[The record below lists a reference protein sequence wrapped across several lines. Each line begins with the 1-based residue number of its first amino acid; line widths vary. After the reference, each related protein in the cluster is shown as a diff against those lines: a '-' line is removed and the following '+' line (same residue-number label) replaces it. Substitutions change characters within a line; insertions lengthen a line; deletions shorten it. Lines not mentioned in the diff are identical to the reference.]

1 MRNEDLDGDDQ
12 NLADTMTTLLSY
24 TMMKL
29 LSFAFFLPLS
39 GSAAGSPLN
48 DTAYDYVVV
57 GSGPGGGT
65 LAASLAREGH
75 SVFLIEA
82 GGNMGD
88 DPLQQIPGL
97 ADVNSEDPA
106 MSWQFFVSHY
116 QNETQARRDRYFT
129 YRLSNGT
136 LWYGIDAPEDA
147 TPLGIYYPRGA
158 TVGGSAIANAMNVV
172 LPPDSDWNHFAE
184 VTGDESWGP
193 ENMRSMFIELER
205 NTYTPEGTPG
215 HGFDGYI
222 STNRNHISYVVDRPG
237 VLRVVQNA
245 ISQTEGI
252 EAPDP
257 EQVIELMERDLNRP
271 DSNRYEVP
279 GLYQIPLHVDENRH
293 RSSPWNYITD
303 TLASKHE
310 DGTQRYPLTLSTHS
324 LATRILMK
332 NAEAGLRAYGVEF
345 MVGEGLYEADRR
357 YDPSV
362 EPQVRTVRAKKE
374 VIVSGG
380 AFNTPQLLK
389 LSGIG
394 PREELERFGIP
405 VVVDLPAVGEFLQ
418 DNYEAG
424 INVRSNIVWEN
435 SPFAQCTPGS
445 PETDPCLAQWEAGYG
460 AYGEAAAPIFMLH
473 RSNQSRNADC
483 DLIIFGAAGGVFD
496 GHYPRFSEVAWP
508 PTSFF
513 WAVVKMQN
521 GNPTGTVRLRSSNP
535 RETPEIN
542 LNFYQEDADVD
553 IAALSEGIEHLMS
566 IMNVTGE
573 PYRPFQVIDPPADR
587 SLEQHIRDNTW
598 SHHAAG
604 SCRMGKTNL
613 DSCVDSKFRVHGV
626 QGLRVVDGSVFPR
639 VPGGF
644 PVGATYAA
652 SRKAFHDIVSNEG
665 K

>member
-1 MRNEDLDGDDQ
+1 ML
-12 NLADTMTTLLSY
+12 
-24 TMMKL
+24 KL
-29 LSFAFFLPLS
+29 LSFAFFLLFS
-39 GSAAGSPLN
+39 DSATGSSLN

-65 LAASLAREGH
+65 LVRLSSDYPLAKSLLTFSSASLAREGH
-75 SVFLIEA
+75 SVFLIGA

-88 DPLQQIPGL
+88 DSLQQIPGL
-97 ADVNSEDPA
+97 ADFNSEHPA
-106 MSWQFFVSHY
+106 MSWFFFVSHY

-129 YRLSNGT
+129 YRLANGS
-136 LWYGIDAPEDA
+136 LWYGMDAPEDA

-158 TVGGSAIANAMNVV
+158 TVGGFAIANAMNVI
-172 LPPDSDWNHFAE
+172 LPTDSDWNHFAE

-205 NTYTPEGTPG
+205 NTYTSRGTPG
-215 HGFDGYI
+215 LGFDGYI
-222 STNRNHISYVVDRPG
+222 STNRNNISYVVDRSG

-245 ISQTEGI
+245 ISQTEGT
-252 EAPDP
+252 EAPDS
-257 EQVIELMERDLNRP
+257 EQVIELMERDLNLH
-271 DSNRYEVP
+271 DSDRYEIP
-279 GLYQIPLHVDENRH
+279 GLYQIPLHIDENRR

-303 TLASKHE
+303 TFAAKRE
-310 DGTQRYPLTLSTHS
+310 DGTPRYPLTMSTHS
-324 LATRILMK
+324 LATRILME
-332 NAEAGLRAYGVEF
+332 NAETGLEACWVEF

-362 EPQVRTVRAKKE
+362 EPQVRTVRAKRE
-374 VIVSGG
+374 VIISGG

-394 PREELERFGIP
+394 PRQELQKFGIP
-405 VVVDLPAVGEFLQ
+405 VVVDFPAVGEFLQ

-424 INVRSNIVWEN
+424 INVRSNIAWEN
-435 SPFAQCTPGS
+435 SPSGS

-460 AYGEAAAPIFMLH
+460 ACGEATAPIFMLH

-496 GHYPRFSEVAWP
+496 GHYPGFSEIAWP
-508 PTSFF
+508 ATSFF

-535 RETPEIN
+535 REAPEIN
-542 LNFYQEDADVD
+542 FNLYQEDADFD
-553 IAALSEGIEHLMS
+553 ISALSEGISHLMS
-566 IMNVTGE
+566 IMNATGE
-573 PYRPFQVIDPPADR
+573 PYQPFQVIDPPADR
-587 SLEQHIRDNTW
+587 SLKQHIRDHTW

-652 SRKAFHDIVSNEG
+652 SRKAFHDIVTDLE

>member
-1 MRNEDLDGDDQ
+1 
-12 NLADTMTTLLSY
+12 
-24 TMMKL
+24 MMKL
-29 LSFAFFLPLS
+29 FSFAFFLLLR
-39 GSAAGSPLN
+39 GSATGSSLN

-82 GGNMGD
+82 GGNMGN

-147 TPLGIYYPRGA
+147 TPLGIYYLRGA

-205 NTYTPEGTPG
+205 NTYTPEGTLG

-222 STNRNHISYVVDRPG
+222 STNRNNISYVVDRPG

-271 DSNRYEVP
+271 DSNRYEIP
-279 GLYQIPLHVDENRH
+279 GLYQIPLHVDENRR

-345 MVGEGLYEADRR
+345 MVGEGLHEADRR
-357 YDPSV
+357 YDPTV

-394 PREELERFGIP
+394 PLEELERFGIP

-424 INVRSNIVWEN
+424 INVRSNILWEN

-473 RSNQSRNADC
+473 RSNQSRNSDC
-483 DLIIFGAAGGVFD
+483 DLIIFGAAG
-496 GHYPRFSEVAWP
+496 
-508 PTSFF
+508 
-513 WAVVKMQN
+513 
-521 GNPTGTVRLRSSNP
+521 
-535 RETPEIN
+535 
-542 LNFYQEDADVD
+542 EDADVD

>member
-1 MRNEDLDGDDQ
+1 
-12 NLADTMTTLLSY
+12 
-24 TMMKL
+24 MMKPF
-29 LSFAFFLPLS
+29 SFAFFLLLS
-39 GSAAGSPLN
+39 GSATGSLLN

-147 TPLGIYYPRGA
+147 TP
-158 TVGGSAIANAMNVV
+158 NN
-172 LPPDSDWNHFAE
+172 
-184 VTGDESWGP
+184 
-193 ENMRSMFIELER
+193 
-205 NTYTPEGTPG
+205 
-215 HGFDGYI
+215 
-222 STNRNHISYVVDRPG
+222 ISYVVDRPG

-252 EAPDP
+252 EAPDS

-271 DSNRYEVP
+271 DSDRYEVP
-279 GLYQIPLHVDENRH
+279 GLYQIPLHVDENRR
-293 RSSPWNYITD
+293 RSSPWNYIAD
-303 TLASKHE
+303 TLASKRE
-310 DGTQRYPLTLSTHS
+310 DGTPRYPLTLSTHS

-332 NAEAGLRAYGVEF
+332 TSETGLKAYGVEF

-374 VIVSGG
+374 VIISGG

-394 PREELERFGIP
+394 PREELERFSIP
-405 VVVDLPAVGEFLQ
+405 VAVDLPAVGEFLQ

-435 SPFAQCTPGS
+435 SPFAECTPGS
-445 PETDPCLAQWEAGYG
+445 PETDSCLAQWEAGYG

-496 GHYPRFSEVAWP
+496 GHYPGFSEVAWP
-508 PTSFF
+508 STSFF

-542 LNFYQEDADVD
+542 FNFYQEDADVD

-573 PYRPFQVIDPPADR
+573 PYQPFQVIDPPADR
-587 SLEQHIRDNTW
+587 SLEQHIRDHTW

-604 SCRMGKTNL
+604 SCRMGQNSL

-652 SRKAFHDIVSNEG
+652 SRKAFHDIVSNGE

>member
-1 MRNEDLDGDDQ
+1 MKKLFTF
-12 NLADTMTTLLSY
+12 ASILLFSSSV
-24 TMMKL
+24 T
-29 LSFAFFLPLS
+29 
-39 GSAAGSPLN
+39 GSPSN

-88 DPLQQIPGL
+88 NNLQRIPGL
-97 ADVNSEDPA
+97 ADVNSEHPE
-106 MSWQFFVSHY
+106 MSWQFYVSHY

-147 TPLGIYYPRGA
+147 APLGIYYPRGA

-172 LPPDSDWNHFAE
+172 LPPDSDWTHFAE
-184 VTGDESWGP
+184 VTGDDSWGP
-193 ENMRSMFIELER
+193 ENMRSMFVELER
-205 NTYTPEGTPG
+205 NTYVPEGTPG

-222 STNRNHISYVVDRPG
+222 STNRNNISYVVDRPG

-252 EAPDP
+252 EAPDS
-257 EQVIELMERDLNRP
+257 EQVVELMERDLNRP
-271 DSNRYEVP
+271 DSDRYEIP
-279 GLYQIPLHVDENRH
+279 GVYQIPLHVDENRR
-293 RSSPWNYITD
+293 RSSPWNYVAE
-303 TLASKHE
+303 TLASTSE
-310 DGTQRYPLTLSTHS
+310 DGKSRYPLTLSTHS
-324 LATRILMK
+324 LATKILTK
-332 NAEAGLRAYGVEF
+332 KSGPGLKAYGVEY
-345 MVGEGLYEADRR
+345 MVGEGLYEADQR

-362 EPQVRTVRAKKE
+362 EPQLRTVIARKE
-374 VIVSGG
+374 VIISGG
-380 AFNTPQLLK
+380 AFNTPQILK

-394 PREELERFGIP
+394 PRQELEKFGIP
-405 VVVDLPAVGEFLQ
+405 VFVELPAVGEFLQ

-424 INVRSNIVWEN
+424 INVQSNIAWEN
-435 SPFAQCTPGS
+435 SPFARCTPES

-460 AYGEAAAPIFMLH
+460 AYGEAAAPIFMLYRTNH
-473 RSNQSRNADC
+473 SRNEDS
-483 DLIIFGAAGGVFD
+483 DLIMFGAAGGVFD
-496 GHYPRFSEVAWP
+496 GHYPGFSEIAWP

-542 LNFYQEDADVD
+542 FNFYQEDSEVD
-553 IAALSEGIEHLMS
+553 IAALSEGLKHLMS
-566 IMNVTGE
+566 MMNATGE
-573 PYRPFQVIDPPADR
+573 PYQPFEVIDPPADR
-587 SLEQHIRDNTW
+587 SLEQHIRDHTW

-604 SCRMGKTNL
+604 SCRMGKDSS

-652 SRKAFHDIVSNEG
+652 SRKAFHDIVSNG
-665 K
+665 KI